1 MARLS
6 DFQTAPLVR
15 NLEAERLLLANA
27 GRVHRNLVDW
37 RAMRV
42 VSTEGGVACYGKDAI
57 EQNARRNRFHSALD
71 RMLSRLNKTEDDA
84 PRLHAALDRLLDSD
98 SEKAP
103 EASDSDEA
111 EDEVIEDDSEEN
123 PDPNTKTTIPY
134 DKNHLASL
142 DALQRTLDKTLG
154 LDDASVISPRREIKH
169 NTAYITDSQFIA
181 QHLDPNLSCVE
192 AANKLSDIS
201 YKRQANDANRG
212 YWSGLFYFLRSQP
225 KGSRIRDI
233 ENRACLSTL
242 LAHTVGGMKGVFG
255 V

>member
-1 MARLS
+1 MRLS
-6 DFQTAPLVR
+6 DLTTARNPVAEGLV
-15 NLEAERLLLANA
+15 AANA
-27 GRVHRNLVDW
+27 ARVHRGIVNW
-37 RAMRV
+37 RNMPIIA
-42 VSTEGGVACYGKDAI
+42 TEGAVAPYGRDAI
-57 EQNARRNRFHSALD
+57 AANSRRNRFHSALD
-71 RMLSRLNKTEDDA
+71 AMMSAANMTEADA

-98 SEKAP
+98 SDEEP
-103 EASDSDEA
+103 EVGDSDEEEEEEQDAA
-111 EDEVIEDDSEEN
+111 EKNEKPEGI
-123 PDPNTKTTIPY
+123 KIPY
-134 DKNHLASL
+134 DKNHVASL

-154 LDDASVISPRREIKH
+154 LDDASVISPGREVKH
-169 NTAYITDSQFIA
+169 NTGYITDSQFIA